1 MLTSSYEKK
10 KKKLNQK
17 TPKLATLCSQI
28 FSLLLVYKQ
37 RSLSSPLNKSPF
49 MITPNPR

>member
-1 MLTSSYEKK
+1 MLTSSYEK